1 MSEKNNTTIYKKLLK
16 SKLFFVFLIPIVLT
30 LLFGIFQ
37 NFYYRYK
44 VQSDLNKLNNE
55 VALLSE
61 QKNDLEKLIDYY
73 KNESNIEK
81 EARLRLNLK
90 KEGERAVIILPRATS
105 TSESGESFSGVG
117 GIGIEELPNYRQWWY
132 FLFKK

>member
-37 NFYYRYK
+37 NFYYRYN

>member
-55 VALLSE
+55 VALLNE

-132 FLFKK
+132 

>member
-55 VALLSE
+55 VALLNE